1 MKKASSKAKL
11 LSGPDSRNARRPRT
25 QLEMNN
31 EHNSITGQSSTNQK
45 PKSPTKIGKFVKPRE
60 DSPESVK
67 NTGTLVSKQQEQ
79 RTDSDGGGASCQT
92 EEKKVNV
99 RKLLMKDLLPAV
111 DEDQDQKDFEFDD
124 FPLRTGN

>member
-1 MKKASSKAKL
+1 
-11 LSGPDSRNARRPRT
+11 
-25 QLEMNN
+25 MNN